1 MADFSNMKR
10 LNPFITDFHIL
21 EVYLQQ
27 MFEMV
32 LPNWVQESID
42 PRRKR
47 NGKEAWKYKV
57 EILEIANIRKD

>member
-27 MFEMV
+27 MFEIV
-32 LPNWVQESID
+32 LPNRVQESID
-42 PRRKR
+42 PRR

-57 EILEIANIRKD
+57 EIFGIANIRN